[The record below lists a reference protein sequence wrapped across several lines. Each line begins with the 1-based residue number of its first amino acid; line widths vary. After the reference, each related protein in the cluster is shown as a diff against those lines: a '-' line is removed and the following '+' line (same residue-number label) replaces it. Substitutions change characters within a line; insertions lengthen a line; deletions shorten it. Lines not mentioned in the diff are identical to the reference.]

1 MKESQWY
8 YSPWSHSCDV
18 IRSRKQETIVFSK
31 LSRGQV
37 VVDALHHNVDIVES
51 SSTASLLHIA
61 TDTYMDL
68 KRSTGYVM

>member
-1 MKESQWY
+1 MKESQRY

-18 IRSRKQETIVFSK
+18 IRSRKQEAIVFSK

-37 VVDALHHNVDIVES
+37 VADALHRNVDIVKR
-51 SSTASLLHIA
+51 SSTASLPHIA
-61 TDTYMDL
+61 MDTYMDL